1 MQIAV
6 DGPAGA
12 GKSSIAK
19 IVAQKLGLEYIDSG
33 AIYRALAKK
42 ILDSNI
48 KIEDY
53 ASIKN
58 TLESTSIE
66 LVDGDVFIDGVN
78 FMPFIRSSEVT
89 AVVSPFSA
97 QIEVREKVNSF
108 LNSYSQNKSV
118 IMDGRDIGSVVFP
131 NAEYKFYLDA
141 SVEERARR
149 RLAEI
154 KYSSSLEEIKEAISK
169 RDYNDEHRE
178 VGALKRVEDAIYID
192 TTDMSMEQVV
202 NKILSFLLIL
212 VKA

>member
-108 LNSYSQNKSV
+108 LNSSIAFKFVSSAF
-118 IMDGRDIGSVVFP
+118 DG
-131 NAEYKFYLDA
+131 
-141 SVEERARR
+141 
-149 RLAEI
+149 
-154 KYSSSLEEIKEAISK
+154 
-169 RDYNDEHRE
+169 
-178 VGALKRVEDAIYID
+178 
-192 TTDMSMEQVV
+192 
-202 NKILSFLLIL
+202 
-212 VKA
+212 

>member
-78 FMPFIRSSEVT
+78 F
-89 AVVSPFSA
+89 
-97 QIEVREKVNSF
+97 
-108 LNSYSQNKSV
+108 
-118 IMDGRDIGSVVFP
+118 
-131 NAEYKFYLDA
+131 
-141 SVEERARR
+141 
-149 RLAEI
+149 
-154 KYSSSLEEIKEAISK
+154 
-169 RDYNDEHRE
+169 
-178 VGALKRVEDAIYID
+178 
-192 TTDMSMEQVV
+192 
-202 NKILSFLLIL
+202 
-212 VKA
+212 

>member
-118 IMDGRDIGSVVFP
+118 IMDGRDIGRVVFP

-202 NKILSFLLIL
+202 NKILFNI
-212 VKA
+212 KK

>member
-1 MQIAV
+1 MQIAI

-42 ILDSNI
+42 MLDSNI

-58 TLESTSIE
+58 AMENISIE
-66 LVDGDVFIDGVN
+66 LINGDVFINGVN
-78 FMPFIRSSEVT
+78 FTPFIRSSEVT

-97 QIEVREKVNSF
+97 QTEVRRKVNFF
-108 LNSYSQNKSV
+108 LNSYSENKSV

-131 NAEYKFYLDA
+131 NADYKFYLDA

-154 KYSSSLEEIKEAISK
+154 QYSASLDEIKESISK

-192 TTDMSMEQVV
+192 TTEMSMEEVV
-202 NKILSFLLIL
+202 DKILFNI
-212 VKA
+212 KK

>member
-154 KYSSSLEEIKEAISK
+154 KYSASLEEIKEAISK

-202 NKILSFLLIL
+202 NKILFNI
-212 VKA
+212 KK

>member
-58 TLESTSIE
+58 ALKNVSIE
-66 LVDGDVFIDGVN
+66 LVDGNVFIDGVD

-97 QIEVREKVNSF
+97 QVEVREKVNSF
-108 LNSYSQNKSV
+108 LNSYSQDKSV

-154 KYSSSLEEIKEAISK
+154 KYSSSLEEIKDAISK

-192 TTDMSMEQVV
+192 STEMSMDEVV
-202 NKILSFLLIL
+202 NKILFNI
-212 VKA
+212 KK

>member
-202 NKILSFLLIL
+202 NKILFNIKSFYY
-212 VKA
+212 

>member
-58 TLESTSIE
+58 TLESTSIK

-202 NKILSFLLIL
+202 NKILFNI
-212 VKA
+212 KK

>member
-19 IVAQKLGLEYIDSG
+19 IVAQKLNLEYIDSG

-42 ILDSNI
+42 VLDSNI
-48 KIEDY
+48 KIDDY
-53 ASIKN
+53 TAIKN
-58 TLESTSIE
+58 ILENISIE
-66 LVDGDVFIDGVN
+66 LVNGCVLIDGVD

-97 QIEVREKVNSF
+97 QLEVRKKVNAF

-154 KYSSSLEEIKEAISK
+154 QYSASLEEIKEAISK
-169 RDYNDEHRE
+169 RDYNDEHRD

-192 TTDMSMEQVV
+192 TTQMSMDEVV
-202 NKILSFLLIL
+202 DKILFNI
-212 VKA
+212 K

>member
-58 TLESTSIE
+58 ALENVSIE
-66 LVDGDVFIDGVN
+66 LVDGNVFIDGVD

-97 QIEVREKVNSF
+97 QVEVREKVNSF
-108 LNSYSQNKSV
+108 LNSYSQDKSV

-131 NAEYKFYLDA
+131 NAEYKFYVDA

-154 KYSSSLEEIKEAISK
+154 KYSSSLEEIKDAISK

-192 TTDMSMEQVV
+192 TTEMSMDEVV
-202 NKILSFLLIL
+202 NKILFNI
-212 VKA
+212 KK

>member
-108 LNSYSQNKSV
+108 LNSYSQNKS
-118 IMDGRDIGSVVFP
+118 
-131 NAEYKFYLDA
+131 
-141 SVEERARR
+141 RR
-149 RLAEI
+149 N
-154 KYSSSLEEIKEAISK
+154 K
-169 RDYNDEHRE
+169 RGY
-178 VGALKRVEDAIYID
+178 
-192 TTDMSMEQVV
+192 Q
-202 NKILSFLLIL
+202 
-212 VKA
+212 

>member
-149 RLAEI
+149 RLAER

-202 NKILSFLLIL
+202 NKILFNI
-212 VKA
+212 KK

>member
-58 TLESTSIE
+58 ALENVSIE
-66 LVDGDVFIDGVN
+66 LVDGNVFIDGVD

-97 QIEVREKVNSF
+97 QVEVREKVNSF
-108 LNSYSQNKSV
+108 LNSYSQDKSV

-154 KYSSSLEEIKEAISK
+154 KYSSSLEEIKDAISK
-169 RDYNDEHRE
+169 RDYNDEHRK

-192 TTDMSMEQVV
+192 TTEMSMDEVV
-202 NKILSFLLIL
+202 NKILFNI
-212 VKA
+212 KK

>member
-58 TLESTSIE
+58 ALENVLIE
-66 LVDGDVFIDGVN
+66 LVDGNVFIDGVD

-97 QIEVREKVNSF
+97 QVEVREKVNSF
-108 LNSYSQNKSV
+108 LNSYSQDKSV

-154 KYSSSLEEIKEAISK
+154 KYSSSLEEIKDAISK

-192 TTDMSMEQVV
+192 TTEMSMDEVV
-202 NKILSFLLIL
+202 NKILFNI
-212 VKA
+212 KK

>member
-19 IVAQKLGLEYIDSG
+19 IVAHKLGLEYIDSG

-58 TLESTSIE
+58 ALENVSIE
-66 LVDGDVFIDGVN
+66 LVDGNVFIDGVD

-97 QIEVREKVNSF
+97 QVEVREKVNSF
-108 LNSYSQNKSV
+108 LNSYSKDKSV

-154 KYSSSLEEIKEAISK
+154 KYSSSLEEIKDAISK

-192 TTDMSMEQVV
+192 TTEMSMDEVV
-202 NKILSFLLIL
+202 NKILFNI
-212 VKA
+212 KK

>member
-154 KYSSSLEEIKEAISK
+154 KYSFSAAI
-169 RDYNDEHRE
+169 
-178 VGALKRVEDAIYID
+178 
-192 TTDMSMEQVV
+192 
-202 NKILSFLLIL
+202 
-212 VKA
+212 

>member
-89 AVVSPFSA
+89 AVVKEGKLGISYESSNSKKDF
-97 QIEVREKVNSF
+97 QTLKDYIHKLYIETVEN
-108 LNSYSQNKSV
+108 
-118 IMDGRDIGSVVFP
+118 
-131 NAEYKFYLDA
+131 NA
-141 SVEERARR
+141 
-149 RLAEI
+149 
-154 KYSSSLEEIKEAISK
+154 
-169 RDYNDEHRE
+169 
-178 VGALKRVEDAIYID
+178 
-192 TTDMSMEQVV
+192 
-202 NKILSFLLIL
+202 
-212 VKA
+212 

>member
-178 VGALKRVEDAIYID
+178 VGALKRVENAIYID

-202 NKILSFLLIL
+202 NKILFNI
-212 VKA
+212 KK

>member
-108 LNSYSQNKSV
+108 FIN
-118 IMDGRDIGSVVFP
+118 DICNP
-131 NAEYKFYLDA
+131 PM
-141 SVEERARR
+141 
-149 RLAEI
+149 
-154 KYSSSLEEIKEAISK
+154 
-169 RDYNDEHRE
+169 
-178 VGALKRVEDAIYID
+178 
-192 TTDMSMEQVV
+192 T
-202 NKILSFLLIL
+202 ILI
-212 VKA
+212 V

>member
-6 DGPAGA
+6 DWPAGA

-202 NKILSFLLIL
+202 NKILFNI
-212 VKA
+212 KK

>member
-58 TLESTSIE
+58 ALENVSIE
-66 LVDGDVFIDGVN
+66 LVDGNVFIDGVD

-97 QIEVREKVNSF
+97 QVEVREKVNSF
-108 LNSYSQNKSV
+108 LNSYSQDKSV

-154 KYSSSLEEIKEAISK
+154 KYSSSLEEIKDAISK

-192 TTDMSMEQVV
+192 TTEMSMDEVV
-202 NKILSFLLIL
+202 NKILFNI
-212 VKA
+212 KK

>member
-97 QIEVREKVNSF
+97 QVEVREKVNSF

-202 NKILSFLLIL
+202 NKILFNI
-212 VKA
+212 KK

>member
-66 LVDGDVFIDGVN
+66 LVDGDVFIDGIN

-202 NKILSFLLIL
+202 NKILFNI
-212 VKA
+212 KK

>member
-6 DGPAGA
+6 DGSAGA

-202 NKILSFLLIL
+202 NKILFNI
-212 VKA
+212 KK

>member
-58 TLESTSIE
+58 ALENVSIE
-66 LVDGDVFIDGVN
+66 LVDGNVFIDGVD

-97 QIEVREKVNSF
+97 QVEVREKVNSF

-154 KYSSSLEEIKEAISK
+154 KYSSSLEEIKDAISK
-169 RDYNDEHRE
+169 RDYNDEHRK

-192 TTDMSMEQVV
+192 TTEMSMDEVV
-202 NKILSFLLIL
+202 NKILFNI
-212 VKA
+212 KK

>member
-154 KYSSSLEEIKEAISK
+154 KYSSSLEEIKEATSK

-202 NKILSFLLIL
+202 NKILFNI
-212 VKA
+212 KK

>member
-19 IVAQKLGLEYIDSG
+19 IVAQKLNLEYIDSG

-53 ASIKN
+53 ATIKN
-58 TLESTSIE
+58 ALENISIE
-66 LVDGDVFIDGVN
+66 LINGNVFINGVD

-97 QIEVREKVNSF
+97 QTEVRQKVNSF
-108 LNSYSQNKSV
+108 LNSYSENKSV

-131 NAEYKFYLDA
+131 NADYKFYLDA

-154 KYSSSLEEIKEAISK
+154 QYSASLDEIKEAISK

-192 TTDMSMEQVV
+192 TTEMSMEEVV
-202 NKILSFLLIL
+202 DKILFNI
-212 VKA
+212 KK

>member
-169 RDYNDEHRE
+169 RDYNDEHHE

-202 NKILSFLLIL
+202 NKILFNI
-212 VKA
+212 KK

>member
-202 NKILSFLLIL
+202 NKILFNI
-212 VKA
+212 KK